1 MPISD
6 EQSKSIKQQ
15 LLKQVESF
23 PDDKREEI
31 KEYILGLNNQQLEE
45 FLIKNKLMKEDG
57 TIQASEDTRAK
68 KELPPGTNP
77 DCIYCL
83 LGNKVMNS
91 ISVYEDDD
99 YLGVLEIKPLSP
111 GQIILIPKKHVK
123 ETQALK
129 SKAFSIADKIGKHL
143 VDKLQAETFQIS
155 SSDELKHA
163 IINIIPLYKG
173 KELDKKRP
181 QANQKELQDLATKI
195 GEIKLAE
202 KKVKEKKEEKAQ
214 VKEKIEVKKPEII
227 KLPRRIP

>member
-1 MPISD
+1 MPITD
-6 EQSKSIKQQ
+6 EQAKSIKQQ

-23 PDDKREEI
+23 PEDKREEI

-57 TIQASEDTRAK
+57 TMDEPPQK
-68 KELPPGTNP
+68 KVELPPGTNP

-83 LGNKVMNS
+83 LGNKAMNS
-91 ISVYEDDD
+91 LPIYEDKD

-111 GQIILIPKKHVK
+111 GQIVVIPKKHVK

-129 SKAFSIADKIGKHL
+129 SKAFAVADKIGKHL
-143 VDKLQAETFQIS
+143 VKQLQAETFQIS

-163 IINIIPLYKG
+163 IINVIPVYKG
-173 KELDKKRP
+173 KEFDKKRP
-181 QANQKELQDLATKI
+181 QANQKDLEDLAKKI
-195 GEIKLAE
+195 GQMKPTEKKPRVKKEKAE
-202 KKVKEKKEEKAQ
+202 KKAEPKKLEL
-214 VKEKIEVKKPEII
+214 V

>member
-1 MPISD
+1 MPITD
-6 EQSKSIKQQ
+6 DQAKSIKQQ

-23 PDDKREEI
+23 PEDKRDEI
-31 KEYILGLNNQQLEE
+31 KEYIVGLNNPQLEE

-57 TIQASEDTRAK
+57 TMENPTPQK
-68 KELPPGTNP
+68 KVELPPGTNP

-83 LGNKVMNS
+83 LGNKAMNS
-91 ISVYEDDD
+91 LPIYEDKD

-111 GQIILIPKKHVK
+111 GQIVLIPKKHVK

-129 SKAFSIADKIGKHL
+129 SKAFAVADKIGKHL
-143 VDKLQAETFQIS
+143 VKQLQAETFQIS

-163 IINIIPLYKG
+163 IINIIPVYKG

-181 QANQKELQDLATKI
+181 QANQKDLQEISIKI
-195 GEIKLAE
+195 GQMKPTE
-202 KKVKEKKEEKAQ
+202 KKPRTKKEKVEK
-214 VKEKIEVKKPEII
+214 KPEVKKTELI